1 MQPGA
6 SAPSFKKW
14 GHGHMT
20 SQAVVCA
27 GRGGE
32 PCAAQLSGPG
42 VSAQPG
48 EEVCGEKALC
58 PQAGFFPPRSV
69 SASVGQRRGKQ
80 VAVAQC

>member
-32 PCAAQLSGPG
+32 PCAAQLSGRGCLPSQVRRYVGRKPSALRLGSSPQG
-42 VSAQPG
+42 VYQP
-48 EEVCGEKALC
+48 L
-58 PQAGFFPPRSV
+58 
-69 SASVGQRRGKQ
+69 
-80 VAVAQC
+80 